1 MIVFNLKNDYHLN
14 DYICYCRNAN
24 EISKEH
30 HERIDVVV
38 KSINEIGTYE
48 LKENELN
55 FGASTAWRNAS
66 RCIGRMQWSKLK
78 VK

>member
-30 HERIDVVV
+30 QERIDQVF
-38 KSINEIGTYE
+38 KSAV
-48 LKENELN
+48 L
-55 FGASTAWRNAS
+55 A
-66 RCIGRMQWSKLK
+66 
-78 VK
+78 

>member
-1 MIVFNLKNDYHLN
+1 MY
-14 DYICYCRNAN
+14 RNVK

-30 HERIDVVV
+30 QERLDVVV

-48 LKENELN
+48 LEENELN